1 MNKGFILF
9 KTIFT
14 STSLLNI
21 YRHSQDKKKR
31 KKAIGSFIGIIVL
44 SLTCILFVGSI
55 AYAFAYF
62 GYQQMVPI
70 FVASIITLLSL
81 IMTLLKSNSY
91 LYGYKDYDLLMSMPF
106 SVKTIVVVR
115 FLLMYIKDLPLNFL
129 ISLSALIGY
138 AVALNPGITTYL
150 LWIILTLFIPL
161 LPMSIS
167 SLLGVFIANAGSK
180 FKYKKIA
187 LTILTF
193 IITIPLFFLR
203 FIIEYLIRND
213 KVGEVIEK
221 SSNGLNAV
229 AKYIPTI
236 SWFSK
241 AVNDSDYISIIL
253 LIMIPLLIFIAL
265 ILIISI
271 NYRAINSRL
280 NNVET
285 KQKNKNNNYKYK
297 AKPIIRSIAFKE
309 FKRVLGSTTCSVQL
323 GLGTVLCILVG
334 TVLPFINLKK
344 IIAGSAVKMPFDI
357 ASLALVWPL
366 VIYFFVGMAPSS
378 AVSPSLEGKNDW
390 ILKSMP
396 VDAFEICKGR
406 MLFNIYMNLIPGLY
420 ATLTGLFAFRA
431 QAYEYILGI
440 IMIIVLCL
448 FSTAYGMRCGYK
460 HVNLNW
466 ENEIEV
472 VKQGTAITL
481 YLLPNMFGTMIVISL
496 MSVLAIM
503 SNVLIGVAAIIFV
516 YALLGLLCYKSVK
529 RLCKKA

>member
-167 SLLGVFIANAGSK
+167 SLLGVFIANVGSK

-193 IITIPLFFLR
+193 ILVIPLFFLR
-203 FIIEYLIRND
+203 FIIDYLIRND

-221 SSNGLNAV
+221 SSQGLNSI
-229 AKYIPTI
+229 AKVIPTI
-236 SWFSK
+236 SWFGK
-241 AVNDSDYISIIL
+241 AINNNDILSILLSII
-253 LIMIPLLIFIAL
+253 IPLIIFIAL
-265 ILIISI
+265 ILIIGV
-271 NYRAINSRL
+271 NYRTINSRL
-280 NNVET
+280 NNIATRNNKKKTYVY
-285 KQKNKNNNYKYK
+285 KQ
-297 AKPIIRSIAFKE
+297 RSIIKTIAYKE
-309 FKRVLGSTTCSVQL
+309 FKRIIGSTTCSVQL
-323 GLGTVLCILVG
+323 GMGTVLCILVG

-344 IIAGSAVKMPFDI
+344 IIAGSAVEMPFDI